1 MFDDFSG
8 CLLIEKIVFTH
19 DNNWF
24 TSWNP
29 KIYGKTLISQLFAL
43 TKLKNKVNNK
53 YLKIMNQDNSPFVFV
68 HLSSLCVNH
77 N

>member
-53 YLKIMNQDNSPFVFV
+53 YLKIMNQDKSTFGFVF
-68 HLSSLCVNH
+68 LSSFWEN
-77 N
+77 NN